1 MDMTRG
7 KYKTY
12 STSEN
17 RKPIQARGPPMNVIK
32 FAQTPGTEDAAFG
45 TFAQRSGLDIKKK
58 RSDNQIKTKLRTK
71 PT

>member
-17 RKPIQARGPPMNVIK
+17 RKPIQARGPPMNVK
-32 FAQTPGTEDAAFG
+32 MFDQSPGTEEAAFG
-45 TFAQRSGLDIKKK
+45 TFAQRSGLEKKK
-58 RSDNQIKTKLRTK
+58 EQVG
-71 PT
+71 